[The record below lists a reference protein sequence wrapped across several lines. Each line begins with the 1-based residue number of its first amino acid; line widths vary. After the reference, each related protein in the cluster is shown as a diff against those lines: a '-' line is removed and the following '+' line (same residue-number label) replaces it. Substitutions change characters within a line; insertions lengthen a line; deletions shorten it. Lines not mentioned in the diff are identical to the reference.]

1 MGGRRVYELIV
12 PRCSRSGE
20 HVIDGMSTN
29 LGFRRGRQ
37 EGQRNWRGRV
47 RCILEGLGT
56 YNGRRVLLLF
66 VVYGLGVLAERGKRS
81 LTWIASNQKYR

>member
-12 PRCSRSGE
+12 LWCSRSGV
-20 HVIDGMSTN
+20 HVVGDMSTS

-37 EGQRNWRGRV
+37 EGRKNWMGRV
-47 RCILEGLGT
+47 QCILEGSGT
-56 YNGRRVLLLF
+56 YNSRRVLLLF
-66 VVYGLGVLAERGKRS
+66 VVYGLEVLAEGGKRL

>member
-12 PRCSRSGE
+12 LRCSRSGE

-37 EGQRNWRGRV
+37 EGQKNWRGRV
-47 RCILEGLGT
+47 RCILEGSGT
-56 YNGRRVLLLF
+56 YNSRSEFLLF
-66 VVYGLGVLAERGKRS
+66 VVDGLEVLAERGKRL